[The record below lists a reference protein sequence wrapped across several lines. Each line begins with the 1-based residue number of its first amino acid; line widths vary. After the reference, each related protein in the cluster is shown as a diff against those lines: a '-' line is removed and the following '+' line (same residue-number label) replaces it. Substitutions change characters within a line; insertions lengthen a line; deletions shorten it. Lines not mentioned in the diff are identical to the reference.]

1 MGFVDAMET
10 PLDVLSRAA
19 TLIHDQLKSASND
32 DSNQVRRELIGYEDE
47 EEEEEEEREDGGW
60 NSTASKQLPTRAK
73 KERRCHERHCDL
85 ISTASRNS
93 RTHRKQAEAAAAA
106 AAGSGGSARE
116 DAVDHPLDMSTSSR
130 RNVSGAPPPPYPHNL
145 TESDRDR
152 CGRSLSHVPESAR
165 LHGQAFGDH
174 VRLFVA
180 FQSRSQLPQ
189 SLQQHRIGLFQLSC
203 SQGSI
208 SGPSSSAAAAAER
221 T

>member
-19 TLIHDQLKSASND
+19 TLIHDQLKSDGDD

-73 KERRCHERHCDL
+73 KERRRHERHCDL

-106 AAGSGGSARE
+106 AAAADRIPQRREIISSGMSDPVIDEHFRRSLGERYTHLFA
-116 DAVDHPLDMSTSSR
+116 STSP
-130 RNVSGAPPPPYPHNL
+130 AP
-145 TESDRDR
+145 TSSMTAAD
-152 CGRSLSHVPESAR
+152 S
-165 LHGQAFGDH
+165 
-174 VRLFVA
+174 
-180 FQSRSQLPQ
+180 
-189 SLQQHRIGLFQLSC
+189 SC
-203 SQGSI
+203 SN
-208 SGPSSSAAAAAER
+208 PSR
-221 T
+221 DDKLP